1 MGRKMRMSIYIEKNE
16 DTNMSYFQIDFFF
29 FQSKITSMKLTIISV
44 RVFLKN
50 SFGP

>member
-29 FQSKITSMKLTIISV
+29 SV
-44 RVFLKN
+44 KDNFNEIDYNIRKSIFEE
-50 SFGP
+50 